1 MEYKSS
7 EVTTAAGLYEQ
18 MASERSTYLREG
30 QESSKFTLP
39 YLIPETAGGS
49 GSRRSRIKT
58 PYQSI
63 GAAGVNSLAAKLL
76 TGLFPT
82 NIPFFKLVLDLI
94 KIAQQEGGQEAITEI
109 DKALRKVEAA
119 LMREIEVSND
129 RVAMFEA
136 LKHLIVGGNVLL
148 YLTDEG
154 LQVYPLEKYVCR
166 RDPNGNTLEII
177 IKETINGK
185 ALPADFLLKLQE
197 KAKYTDQTV
206 EEDLDIYTHV
216 KRDGDFFNWH
226 QECKGERIP
235 NTEGRAKKDVNPFIN
250 LRFTRL
256 SGESYGRGYV
266 EEYRGDL
273 ISLEGLMKAII
284 ENAAASARTVFLVN
298 PNGTTRASVLA
309 KAPNGAIREGN
320 AQDVSVLQ
328 VGKGADLQVSFTAVQ
343 RIEQRLQYAFLM
355 AKAVQR
361 DAERVTSTELKILT
375 QELESTLGGI
385 YSILSSE
392 LQLPYLRRR
401 MHLLVRSGKVPK
413 LPDDIVGISIITGL
427 QGLGRGQDK
436 EKLIEF
442 ITTMAQAL
450 GADVMRQYINLD
462 EAIKRLATSIGI
474 ETDTLIKSGE
484 QIAQEQQAA
493 QQQELIRSLGSA
505 AVGSP
510 LLDPKKQAEAG
521 LISQQIDNNAQ
532 QQEQPI

>member
-474 ETDTLIKSGE
+474 ETDTLIKSSE

>member
-82 NIPFFKLVLDLI
+82 NIPFFKLVLDQI
-94 KIAQQEGGQEAITEI
+94 KIAQQEGGQEAVTEI

-185 ALPADFLLKLQE
+185 ALPDDFLLKLQE

-235 NTEGRAKKDVNPFIN
+235 NTDGRAKKDVNPFIN

-505 AVGSP
+505 AVDSP

-521 LISQQIDNNAQ
+521 LISQQIDSNAQ

>member
-94 KIAQQEGGQEAITEI
+94 KIAQQEGGKEAIAEI

-250 LRFTRL
+250 LRFQRL

-401 MHLLVRSGKVPK
+401 MHLLVRSGKVPQ

-505 AVGSP
+505 AVDSP

>member
-82 NIPFFKLVLDLI
+82 NIPFFKLVLDQI
-94 KIAQQEGGQEAITEI
+94 KIAQQEGGQEAVTEI

-401 MHLLVRSGKVPK
+401 MHLLVRSGKVPQ

-505 AVGSP
+505 AVDSP

>member
-328 VGKGADLQVSFTAVQ
+328 VGKGADLQVSFTVVQ

-401 MHLLVRSGKVPK
+401 MHLLVRSGKVPQ

-474 ETDTLIKSGE
+474 ETDTLIKSSE

>member
-1 MEYKSS
+1 MEYSS
-7 EVTTAAGLYEQ
+7 KQVTAAGLYEQ
-18 MASERSTYLREG
+18 YATERSTYLREG
-30 QESSKFTLP
+30 QESSKYTLP
-39 YLIPETAGGS
+39 YLIPETAVSS
-49 GSRRSRIKT
+49 GRRTRIKT
-58 PYQSI
+58 PYQGI
-63 GAAGVNSLAAKLL
+63 GAAGTNSLASKLL

-82 NIPFFKLVLDLI
+82 NIPFFKLVLDQI
-94 KIAQQEGGQEAITEI
+94 KISQQEGGMEAVTEI
-109 DKALRKVEAA
+109 DKALRKVENA
-119 LMREIEVSND
+119 LMRDIEVSND

-136 LKHLIVGGNVLL
+136 LKHLVVGGNVLL
-148 YLTDEG
+148 YLTEEG
-154 LQVYPLEKYVCR
+154 LQVYPLEKYVCK

-177 IKETINGK
+177 IKETINAK
-185 ALPADFLLKLQE
+185 ALPESFLKNLQQ
-197 KAKYTDQTV
+197 KAEYTEDTM

-216 KRDGDFFNWH
+216 KRDGDYFNYH
-226 QECKGERIP
+226 QECKNEIIP
-235 NTEGRAKKDVNPFIN
+235 NTEGRAKKDISPFIN
-250 LRFTRL
+250 LRFTRI
-256 SGESYGRGYV
+256 SGEHYGRGYV

-298 PNGTTRASVLA
+298 PNGTTRASTLS

-328 VGKGADLQVSFTAVQ
+328 VGKGADLQISFQAIQ
-343 RIEQRLQYAFLM
+343 RIEQRLQYAFMM

-392 LQLPYLRRR
+392 LQLPYLKRR
-401 MHLLVRSGKVPK
+401 MHLLVKSGKVPK
-413 LPDDIVGISIITGL
+413 LPEDIIGISIITGL

-436 EKLIEF
+436 EKLLEF
-442 ITTMAQAL
+442 ITVIAQAL
-450 GADVMRQYINLD
+450 GADVMRQYVNID

-474 ETDTLIKSGE
+474 ETETLVKSGE
-484 QIAQEQQAA
+484 QIAAEQQQA
-493 QQQELIRSLGSA
+493 QQQELVRSLGSA

-521 LISQQIDNNAQ
+521 LISQQMDSNANQ
-532 QQEQPI
+532 EEQPV

>member
-94 KIAQQEGGQEAITEI
+94 KIAQQEGGKEAITEI

-474 ETDTLIKSGE
+474 ETDTLIKSSE